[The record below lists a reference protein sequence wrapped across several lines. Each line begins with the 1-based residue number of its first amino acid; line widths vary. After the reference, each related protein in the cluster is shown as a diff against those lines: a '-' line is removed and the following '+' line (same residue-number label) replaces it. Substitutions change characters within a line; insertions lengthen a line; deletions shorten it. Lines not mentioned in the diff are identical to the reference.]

1 MYQSQID
8 YIYIIVQNLKNS
20 NFFINKKRKVLEN
33 SPKTFQ
39 INMFNNLIFR

>member
-20 NFFINKKRKVLEN
+20 NFFINKKKSFRN

>member
-20 NFFINKKRKVLEN
+20 NFFINKKKSFRTF
-33 SPKTFQ
+33 SKTFQ

>member
-33 SPKTFQ
+33 KS
-39 INMFNNLIFR
+39 

>member
-20 NFFINKKRKVLEN
+20 NFFINKKKSFRKK
-33 SPKTFQ
+33 S
-39 INMFNNLIFR
+39 